1 MSIFK
6 SLENLEI
13 SENCFNDIMDIVEEI
28 IDETSAEKIQA
39 VADKRAYDAGHEAA
53 KQFNS
58 GEKTQ
63 KGKKA
68 NEKLAKF
75 KDLLRKRED
84 RTGEW
89 AANRNKMQD
98 NYNKGWDEAK

>member
-1 MSIFK
+1 MSIFEN
-6 SLENLEI
+6 LENLNV
-13 SENCFNDIMDIVEEI
+13 SEECFNSIMDIVEEI
-28 IDETSAEKIQA
+28 IYETSAEKIQA
-39 VADKRAYDAGHEAA
+39 VADKRAHDAGYESA

-58 GEKTQ
+58 GEKIQ
-63 KGKKA
+63 KGEEARGKF
-68 NEKLAKF
+68 AKF

-98 NYNKGWDEAK
+98 SYNKGWDEAK